1 MLQQVIDNL
10 YDVVQNCWISGG
22 QSPMIQN
29 SSENKSLCGTF
40 LQTKILNKSL
50 RGGDVALF

>member
-1 MLQQVIDNL
+1 
-10 YDVVQNCWISGG
+10 
-22 QSPMIQN
+22 MIQN